1 MYVCVCHAIN
11 ETRVREAVAQGRTS
25 VRALRE
31 HFDFG
36 ECCGKCNACMREL
49 INEAQA
55 DDCACADRSCQ
66 HYPAELA
73 AELSA

>member
-36 ECCGKCNACMREL
+36 ECCGKCNACMRGL
-49 INEAQA
+49 IDEEMSQQCIRPPPASRA
-55 DDCACADRSCQ
+55 DNTK
-66 HYPAELA
+66 LA
-73 AELSA
+73 A